1 MIQVILLVIQF
12 LVLIV
17 SYRNFHKAEK
27 VRDEAQALLDHI
39 EESDKKQQEWDRQT
53 VNNLMQQT
61 YNSAYNEGYNQGF
74 VKGRSL
80 NRKRKKK

>member
-1 MIQVILLVIQF
+1 MIQVILLFIQF
-12 LVLIV
+12 SVLIV
-17 SYRNFHKAEK
+17 SYRYFDKAEK

-61 YNSAYNEGYNQGF
+61 YNSAYNEGF

>member
-1 MIQVILLVIQF
+1 MIEITC
-12 LVLIV
+12 LIV
-17 SYRNFHKAEK
+17 MIVVFGASIYCFKKAEK

-39 EESDKKQQEWDRQT
+39 EESNKKQQEWDRQT

-80 NRKRKKK
+80 NRKRRKK

>member
-1 MIQVILLVIQF
+1 MI
-12 LVLIV
+12 VLFGV
-17 SYRNFHKAEK
+17 SNYYFHKAEN

-39 EESDKKQQEWDRQT
+39 EESDKKQKEWDRQT

>member
-1 MIQVILLVIQF
+1 MIQMILFAIPI
-12 LVLIV
+12 VLGVASVLCMI
-17 SYRNFHKAEK
+17 RAEK

-61 YNSAYNEGYNQGF
+61 YNSAYNEGYERGF

-80 NRKRKKK
+80 NRKRMKK